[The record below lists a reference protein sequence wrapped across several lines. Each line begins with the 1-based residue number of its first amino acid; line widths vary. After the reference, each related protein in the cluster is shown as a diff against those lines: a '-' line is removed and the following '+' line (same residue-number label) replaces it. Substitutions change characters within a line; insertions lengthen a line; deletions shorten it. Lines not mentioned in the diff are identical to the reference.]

1 MRLLSAPLL
10 VAILCTIFPACTQ
23 PGGSSTTSAGNP
35 RNANNPRNPY
45 RYPPARVGNTKTI
58 RFASTDGRFVGL
70 ADGSTW
76 NVDWSKAATSRNW
89 RSGQRVT
96 ISGPSS
102 GSFPYRLTDQ
112 NGRSVP
118 ARVGK
123 KLD

>member
-1 MRLLSAPLL
+1 MRRFIAPLL
-10 VAILCTIFPACTQ
+10 AALICTIFPACSS
-23 PGGSSTTSAGNP
+23 PGGGSGPGSGPGAGN
-35 RNANNPRNPY
+35 NRNPY
-45 RYPPARVGNTKTI
+45 RYPPARVGNAKTV

-70 ADGSTW
+70 TDGSTW
-76 NVDWSKAATSRNW
+76 NVDWSKAGTSRNW

-96 ISGPSS
+96 ISGPGS

-112 NGRSVP
+112 AGRSVP